1 MLTCMHADCF
11 CLYKQQKVGKGL
23 GVFLLLI
30 LPDPKLSGLH
40 LPRADRTDNNHVS
53 LLAQGIFDIMA
64 AADNL
69 QLHKRNAR
77 F

>member
-11 CLYKQQKVGKGL
+11 CLYKQHKVGKGP

-40 LPRADRTDNNHVS
+40 LPRAGRADNNRGS

-69 QLHKRNAR
+69 HLHKRNAR